1 MANKKD
7 KKGFFQGFKEF
18 ISRGNVLDMAVG
30 VIIGGAFGAIV
41 ASMVNDIIMPLI
53 AGIFGKASF
62 ENMYGVI
69 RGVSDYSTLTYADAI
84 TQAAAEGATIIAYG
98 KFIQSVVN
106 FLIIA
111 FFLYVVVVVVIK
123 GIQKRAEER
132 RLAEEAA
139 LKAAVEAEKEPEA
152 PAEPV
157 IPEDILLLTEI
168 RDQLKDL
175 NKGKK

>member
-1 MANKKD
+1 MAKKD

-30 VIIGGAFGAIV
+30 VIIGGAFGKIV
-41 ASMVNDIIMPLI
+41 SSMVNDILMPLI
-53 AGIFGKASF
+53 AALFGKASF
-62 ENMYGVI
+62 TDLFSIIGPKNAADGTPLNSL
-69 RGVSDYSTLTYADAI
+69 GLADAR
-84 TQAAAEGATIIAYG
+84 AAAAGVNATIIAWG
-98 KFIQSVVN
+98 NFIQVVID

-111 FFLYVVVVVVIK
+111 FFIYLVVVVVIK

-132 RLAEEAA
+132 RLAHKAAEEAA
-139 LKAAVEAEKEPEA
+139 EPEE

-157 IPEDILLLTEI
+157 IPEDIKLLTEI
-168 RDQLKDL
+168 RDQLQDL

>member
-111 FFLYVVVVVVIK
+111 FFLYVVVVVVVK

-132 RLAEEAA
+132 RLAHKAAEEAA
-139 LKAAVEAEKEPEA
+139 IAEE

-157 IPEDILLLTEI
+157 ISEDIKLLTEI